1 MTSSKTFGIVPASAV
16 QKPTPFELEISEQK
30 LRDFETL
37 LRLSPIANV
46 TYENLRKDGEFGV
59 THEWMSETKSYW
71 QQVFD
76 WRKEEDRI
84 NALPNFKSQIKDDDG
99 TSFDIHFAGLFS
111 SKPNAIPIAFL
122 HGWPGSFLEFVPLLE
137 LLQKKYTPEDL
148 PYHIVI
154 PSLPGFALSS
164 APPTNK
170 DWTTLDVGRIINKLM
185 VSLGFGTS
193 GYLVQGGDIGALVA
207 RVIAARYDECKGMH
221 LNFMLNTGIQ
231 DKASDDDKIT
241 EQEKEGL
248 KIMEKF
254 FSKGRAYA
262 HEHGTKPA
270 TIGFVMA
277 SSPIAQLAWIGEKF
291 LVWSDPRTAPSI
303 NTILAD
309 ITLYWLTDCFPTTIY
324 TYRETKTLDHVSK
337 PSGYSYFPHELCP
350 IPQAWA
356 AKTCDLIFF
365 RSHNKGGHFAA
376 LERPETLWAD
386 VEEYV
391 KLAWK

>member
-1 MTSSKTFGIVPASAV
+1 VNNNNHINPKLQDSNMTSSKAFDIVPAAAV
-16 QKPTPFELEISEQK
+16 QKPTPFELKISDQK
-30 LRDFETL
+30 LQDFETL

-76 WRKEEDRI
+76 WYVHPNEILNFLILYRRKEEDRI
-84 NALPNFKSQIKDDDG
+84 NDLPNFKSQIKDDDG

-111 SKPNAIPIAFL
+111 SKPDAIPIAFL

-148 PYHIVI
+148 PYHIIV
-154 PSLPGFALSS
+154 PSLPGFTLSS
-164 APPTNK
+164 APPTNR
-170 DWTTLDVGRIINKLM
+170 DWTTRDIGRVVDKLM
-185 VSLGFGTS
+185 LSLGFGKS

-207 RVIAARYDECKGMH
+207 RVVAATYDECKGMH

-277 SSPIAQLAWIGEKF
+277 SSPIAQLAWVGVSEFRYMFPKYNTDYTPGKIPR
-291 LVWSDPRTAPSI
+291 LV
-303 NTILAD
+303 
-309 ITLYWLTDCFPTTIY
+309 
-324 TYRETKTLDHVSK
+324 
-337 PSGYSYFPHELCP
+337 
-350 IPQAWA
+350 
-356 AKTCDLIFF
+356 
-365 RSHNKGGHFAA
+365 
-376 LERPETLWAD
+376 
-386 VEEYV
+386 
-391 KLAWK
+391 